1 MVLPRAALLALLPAV
16 CAQLQPFANNTGE
29 NLDFAESPPKYPSPV
44 SELTG
49 HGLQLCLKW

>member
-16 CAQLQPFANNTGE
+16 YAQLQPFANNTGE

-44 SELTG
+44 RKLTG
-49 HGLQLCLKW
+49 GGMSAVL